1 MNDTLL
7 RIADL
12 ETRMTNAENA
22 ARSIAGTGGT
32 PRLRWAHTS
41 TQATPT
47 IVKTDSVLQLTRVA

>member
-22 ARSIAGTGGT
+22 TLSVAGTGGT
-32 PRLRWAHTS
+32 PRLRWAQTS
-41 TQATPT
+41 TQATPA
-47 IVKTDSVLQLTRVA
+47 IVRTGSVLQLTRVA